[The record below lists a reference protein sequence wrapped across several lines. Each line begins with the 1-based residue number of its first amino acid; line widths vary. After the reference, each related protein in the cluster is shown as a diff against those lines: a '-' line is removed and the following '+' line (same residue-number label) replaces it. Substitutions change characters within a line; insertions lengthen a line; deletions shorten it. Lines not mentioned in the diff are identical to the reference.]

1 MVDAEQGVPQDAKVT
16 GKDKEYD
23 PQAEFLKQQP
33 DVARRLG
40 RAQEISHMV
49 AEAIGLDAANSEKV
63 KTITRILLLAE
74 GIQGQPGER
83 SSSQAKD
90 ELLKGLKEEM
100 VDLNTKRT
108 ELKRIMAKQA
118 ASEDLTPQEQQTLND
133 VDANKDGSVSEDELR
148 AAMLE
153 EVAKRLEKF
162 GFSDVA
168 HVYRRKH
175 NLKIG

>member
-1 MVDAEQGVPQDAKVT
+1 MVDAEQSVPQDKNMT
-16 GKDKEYD
+16 DKERQN
-23 PQAEFLKQQP
+23 QAAFLLEQP
-33 DVARRLG
+33 EVAQRLA
-40 RAQEISHMV
+40 RAQEISNMV
-49 AEAIGLDAANSEKV
+49 AEAIGLDAESSEKV

-83 SSSQAKD
+83 SSAKAKD
-90 ELLKGLKEEM
+90 ELFKGLKEEM
-100 VDLNTKRT
+100 VDLNTKRA

-118 ASEDLTPQEQQTLND
+118 ASEDLTPQEQQTLNEAD
-133 VDANKDGSVSEDELR
+133 TNKDGSVSDDELR
-148 AAMLE
+148 ATMLE